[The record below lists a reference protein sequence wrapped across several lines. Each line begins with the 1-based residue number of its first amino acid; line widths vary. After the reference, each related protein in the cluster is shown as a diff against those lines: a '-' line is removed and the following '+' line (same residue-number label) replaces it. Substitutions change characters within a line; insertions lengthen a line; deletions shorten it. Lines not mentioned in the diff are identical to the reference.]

1 MSPPLILGVR
11 RSPLPDWPALPMYVL
26 GFEEI
31 ATAEAPKLPIRVQL
45 EWKPGS
51 DGASIRPWIVRATDA
66 DGIELA
72 SSEIGLRLQTLAT
85 AAGHWLDTGV
95 FAIA

>member
-1 MSPPLILGVR
+1 
-11 RSPLPDWPALPMYVL
+11 MYVL
-26 GFEEI
+26 AFEEI
-31 ATAEAPKLPIRVQL
+31 ATEEAPKLPIRVLL

-51 DGASIRPWIVRATDA
+51 DGASVRPWIVRATDA
-66 DGIELA
+66 DGIELGL
-72 SSEIGLRLQTLAT
+72 SEIGLRLQTLPA

>member
-1 MSPPLILGVR
+1 
-11 RSPLPDWPALPMYVL
+11 MYVL
-26 GFEEI
+26 TLDEI
-31 ATAEAPKLPIRVQL
+31 ATGEAPKAPIRVLL

-51 DGASIRPWIVRATDA
+51 DGASVRPWIVRATDA

-72 SSEIGLRLQTLAT
+72 TAELGLRLQTLPAS
-85 AAGHWLDTGV
+85 AGHWLDTGV